1 MMIVK
6 DYDTAVLIYLMHIHI
21 KQSMTMITTTI
32 HIIIRIDSFIDNP
45 HKFHSIVKG
54 SFELDSETLSKI
66 CLMGI

>member
-6 DYDTAVLIYLMHIHI
+6 DYDMAVLIYLMHIHI
-21 KQSMTMITTTI
+21 KQRMTMITTTI

-45 HKFHSIVKG
+45 HKLHSIVKG

-66 CLMGI
+66 YIMGI